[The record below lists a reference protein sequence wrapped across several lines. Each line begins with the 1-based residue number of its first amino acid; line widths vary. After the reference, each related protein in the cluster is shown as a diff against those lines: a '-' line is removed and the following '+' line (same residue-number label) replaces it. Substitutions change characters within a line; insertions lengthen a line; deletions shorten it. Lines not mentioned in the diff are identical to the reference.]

1 MNTILPEPTILTQP
15 GQYEHNLKTEFDSN
29 TSAWW
34 LSANIDIYNCNKK
47 LIRDREYIQQYV
59 NDVIELIDMTAVGP
73 THIEHF
79 WDQEEIPG
87 YSVMQL
93 IETSNITSH
102 FDDKTDTGFLDIFSC
117 KYYDPY
123 EMAQFTQEFFKA
135 QYVKVLPIIRHTR

>member
-1 MNTILPEPTILTQP
+1 
-15 GQYEHNLKTEFDSN
+15 
-29 TSAWW
+29 
-34 LSANIDIYNCNKK
+34 
-47 LIRDREYIQQYV
+47 
-59 NDVIELIDMTAVGP
+59 
-73 THIEHF
+73 
-79 WDQEEIPG
+79 
-87 YSVMQL
+87 MQL